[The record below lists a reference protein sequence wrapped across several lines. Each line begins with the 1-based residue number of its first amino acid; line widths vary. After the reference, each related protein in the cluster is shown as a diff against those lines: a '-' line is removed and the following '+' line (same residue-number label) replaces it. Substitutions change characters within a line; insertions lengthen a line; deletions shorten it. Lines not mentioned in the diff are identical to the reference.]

1 MNPKDTPCKDCPERF
16 RACSDNCPKDARGEY
31 GYKAWLTDLHKQ
43 KAVEKE
49 YLLRRREDWMRSEEK
64 AESKTHF
71 AKEKSRKRGVIIYGR
86 K

>member
-1 MNPKDTPCKDCPERF
+1 MAKTGPCYKCTERF
-16 RACSDNCPKDARGEY
+16 LACSDKCPKDARGEY